1 MSKTN
6 VEALNELC
14 EKMTGK
20 PSSATTIKDALNNIY
35 SGISGVESTAET
47 NAEAITLLAEVA
59 GGGGNEG
66 AIIDRTITEIAN
78 DTITAIGDYAFY
90 MCQNLQKAD
99 FPNVKTVGDNAFYSC
114 MALEEVNFPSLS
126 VVGKSAFYSCTLLAK
141 ISAPLTE
148 IKSNAFETC
157 TSLNEITLTAA
168 SVCKLGS
175 NALATTSFTW
185 AGGSIYVPADLV
197 DAYKADAQ
205 WADYA
210 SYIKPIE

>member
-66 AIIDRTITEIAN
+66 AIIDRTITEISN
-78 DTITAIGDYAFY
+78 DTVTAIGDYAFY
-90 MCQNLQKAD
+90 MCQNLGKAD
-99 FPNVKTVGDNAFYSC
+99 FPNVETVGIYAFYTC
-114 MALEEVNFPSLS
+114 TALVEVNFPSLS
-126 VVGKSAFYSCTLLAK
+126 VVGNNAFYACGALTK

-148 IKSNAFETC
+148 IKANAFEFC
-157 TSLNEITLTAA
+157 TSLNEITLTAT
-168 SVCKLGS
+168 SVCKLGTD
-175 NALATTSFTW
+175 AFATTSFSW

-205 WADYA
+205 WAKYA